1 MQVLGDASLHG
12 GKVKC
17 VIWTAEWLISCGIA
31 GVMFWDA
38 RCLELVRQC
47 ACPSPLCDL
56 ALWGC
61 YAFGISA
68 SGSLLLF
75 KPKCTRILPLDAEV
89 FALSCV
95 GELVVVGC
103 TAGIIRLFQMATL
116 AYVGDFPRPPPLGL
130 QNATSQRDLLADD
143 DQPQSYPSTLCV
155 RLLCDG
161 TSTRVA
167 AAYADRSLLVWDV
180 EIPYAGVK
188 YRSFLH
194 HSSCIWDLKCFEKK
208 TKDDSPGLSSTI
220 SE

>member
-116 AYVGDFPRPPPLGL
+116 AYVGDLPRPPPLG
-130 QNATSQRDLLADD
+130 
-143 DQPQSYPSTLCV
+143 
-155 RLLCDG
+155 
-161 TSTRVA
+161 
-167 AAYADRSLLVWDV
+167 
-180 EIPYAGVK
+180 
-188 YRSFLH
+188 
-194 HSSCIWDLKCFEKK
+194 
-208 TKDDSPGLSSTI
+208 GLSLRYQNDSAPKNTEEI
-220 SE
+220 QGSWIQIVLCMAYDVRVPIVLQCCRYW